1 MDIPAA
7 SSCTS
12 RFRMANSSAIR
23 AHAGA
28 VRRASTQARKPGE
41 PRASEIGLDR
51 HWYLQG
57 GLVGKERVRILGAD
71 QLPQWA
77 FRRTRQL
84 RNAFDRHLTHGRLVL
99 PEALDAGPRH
109 REGAWI
115 LDTNVRLQHGAV
127 LDQVEALDDMQILGV
142 RRSKSINP
150 RSLIDADR
158 VDDQRV
164 TFITANG
171 FAIPGRLD
179 VRQMLVGEVDVPN
192 LLLAG
197 EDHHHD
203 LRRLNEIHRLGHGS
217 QQEAGNANRPATRVR
232 WVDGL
237 AGEDKLVA
245 LTYDLPGPG
254 LQDRCVKVS
263 QLLGRLPSGH
273 TKFVVGHVR
282 TRAIL
287 LHRTGTA
294 RGRDELAIVGI
305 PADIGAGCKIWC
317 EIGCYVLRH
326 RRTNEVDR
334 AGENARREAS
344 CMSGHVSGHWKPPL
358 RELRLKRSE
367 ISGGRLWDRQGRHVR
382 KEGVRIFGRRFVE

>member
-217 QQEAGNANRPATRVR
+217 EQESRNPNGPAARMRGVSR
-232 WVDGL
+232 LFRKDQ
-237 AGEDKLVA
+237 LVA
-245 LTYDLPGPG
+245 LAQDIPGPRLENRIVEIG
-254 LQDRCVKVS
+254 ELFR
-263 QLLGRLPSGH
+263 RLPSGH
-273 TKFVVGHVR
+273 TEFVIRNVR
-282 TRAIL
+282 TPGVL
-287 LHRTGTA
+287 LHRAGTA
-294 RGRDELAIVGI
+294 RWR
-305 PADIGAGCKIWC
+305 
-317 EIGCYVLRH
+317 
-326 RRTNEVDR
+326 
-334 AGENARREAS
+334 
-344 CMSGHVSGHWKPPL
+344 
-358 RELRLKRSE
+358 
-367 ISGGRLWDRQGRHVR
+367 
-382 KEGVRIFGRRFVE
+382 